1 MCRFIAVA
9 PAVGRTPV
17 TALTGYIDVLRRG
30 AATDPGALDAAL
42 GAMARESARMRL
54 LVLDLLTL
62 ARLDAHRPLT
72 PETVDLN
79 AVIGGMLDDR
89 VPRTPAEVGRPLAA
103 RPA

>member
-54 LVLDLLTL
+54 LALDLLTL

-72 PETVDLN
+72 PETADLH
-79 AVIGGMLDDR
+79 AVIGGAAR
-89 VPRTPAEVGRPLAA
+89 GAGPALAA
-103 RPA
+103 RAARPGDGHP